1 MAQHTLVSPEVQ
13 VLRGFGRWS
22 VTRHR
27 LCTVAL
33 VLSAVPWRGS
43 TGVLGLSHRF
53 FLLKPGSLPR
63 QQSFYWHLLSS
74 QHASQVT
81 YLLLPTPY
89 KLSFHRSDYE

>member
-1 MAQHTLVSPEVQ
+1 MTQHTLVSPKVE

-33 VLSAVPWRGS
+33 VLSAVRWRGS
-43 TGVLGLSHRF
+43 TEVLGLSHWVF

-63 QQSFYWHLLSS
+63 QQSFDISYHPSMR
-74 QHASQVT
+74 H
-81 YLLLPTPY
+81 
-89 KLSFHRSDYE
+89 E